1 IASSRTSAS
10 RRLFCVRRCFLHHDA
25 AHRNLHSFPTRRS
38 SDLEDYSDKDGWDS
52 ITLAS
57 TFGGMAI
64 NQAGVAAPHGLEH
77 PASGRRNITHGR
89 GLAALTPAVYA
100 RSVAAAPV
108 KFARISSLVGVR
120 SEIDCVKVMH
130 RLLKCIGLE
139 TCLSAEGV
147 KAEDV
152 EWITENA
159 FRVSSA
165 SIKNHPKVFTKEEV
179 KAIYKEAL

>member
-77 PASGRRNITHGR
+77 PASGLRNIDRKSTH
-89 GLAALTPAVYA
+89 LNTSHVSISYAV
-100 RSVAAAPV
+100 
-108 KFARISSLVGVR
+108 F
-120 SEIDCVKVMH
+120 C
-130 RLLKCIGLE
+130 LK
-139 TCLSAEGV
+139 
-147 KAEDV
+147 K
-152 EWITENA
+152 
-159 FRVSSA
+159 
-165 SIKNHPKVFTKEEV
+165 KNTDNTTSRWTDT
-179 KAIYKEAL
+179 IQ